1 MSPLPRRAA
10 ALLPGLAL
18 LLGLAGAA
26 QASQLP
32 ALAADWPRADWLLLG
47 EEHDALAHQQLSA
60 EVVDRLAAQGRLAA
74 LALEM
79 VEAGRSSAGLPR
91 EADEARVREA
101 LAWNDKGWPWTHYGR
116 IVMAAVRAGVPVHGA
131 NLPRSRMRE
140 AMGDATLDG
149 RVPEGLRARL
159 QDDVRAHHC
168 DLLPAAQLPG
178 MTRIQIARDL
188 AMADTLVRLR
198 EPGKVVLLVAG
209 NYHVDQRLGVPLHLP
224 RDGRTESVRMAAGQ
238 PADALPPEGYDR
250 LWPTPALD
258 RPADPCAELRA
269 PRG

>member
-1 MSPLPRRAA
+1 MSRLPRGAA

-18 LLGLAGAA
+18 LLALAGGA
-26 QASQLP
+26 QASRLP
-32 ALAADWPRADWLLLG
+32 ALATDWPRADWLLLG
-47 EEHDALAHQQLSA
+47 EEHDAPAHQQLSA
-60 EVVDRLAAQGRLAA
+60 EVVERLAAQGRLAA
-74 LALEM
+74 VALEM
-79 VEAGRSSAGLPR
+79 AEAGRSTAGLPR

-101 LAWNDKGWPWTHYGR
+101 LAWNDKGWPWATYGR

-149 RVPEGLRARL
+149 RVADSLRARL
-159 QDDVRAHHC
+159 QDDVRQHHC

-188 AMADTLVRLR
+188 SMADTLARLR
-198 EPGKVVLLVAG
+198 EPGRVVLLVAG
-209 NYHVDQRLGVPLHLP
+209 NYHVDRRLGVPLHLP
-224 RDGRTESVRMAAGQ
+224 RDGRAEAVRMAAGQ
-238 PADALPPEGYDR
+238 PAEGPPPEGYDR
-250 LWPTPALD
+250 LWPTAAPE
-258 RPADPCAELRA
+258 RPDDPCAELRA